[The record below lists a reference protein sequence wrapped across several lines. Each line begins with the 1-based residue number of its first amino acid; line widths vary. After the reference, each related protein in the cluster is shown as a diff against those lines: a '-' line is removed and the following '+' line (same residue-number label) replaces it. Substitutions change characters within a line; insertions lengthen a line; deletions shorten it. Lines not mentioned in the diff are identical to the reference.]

1 MPVTLHHRV
10 KTMRAYNLDHAHYC
24 AALGHCEC
32 ATIETRVM
40 VRKPVP
46 GLQMATKSAPAVLT
60 LLGSETKPGLPLA
73 ILQAPDIAAA
83 VRRGD
88 IRATTVPEIVPYL
101 APAPV
106 QIPAPFT
113 PITNSAPVRARK

>member
-1 MPVTLHHRV
+1 MPVTLQHRL
-10 KTMRAYNLDHAHYC
+10 KQMRAYNLDHEHYC

-32 ATIETRVM
+32 TTVETRVF

-46 GLQMATKSAPAVLT
+46 GVHTATKSAPAVLT

-83 VRRGD
+83 VKRGD
-88 IRATTVPEIVPYL
+88 IRATTVPEFV
-101 APAPV
+101 APSAPT
-106 QIPAPFT
+106 QITTPTPF
-113 PITNSAPVRARK
+113 TNSAPVRTRK